1 MPCIMVKDIADTFTI
16 LRLWRHTMES
26 IRKLG
31 KLLGFNRTPSEFELL
46 ETEKGAPPFFEAQN
60 SSYTAR
66 PVENK
71 TVRPELERN
80 LQQIK
85 QDYCIDINPDV
96 VVRRFTFGG
105 RLPGAV
111 VFMNGMAKGEM
122 INDFILREAMGRPL
136 PEQPP
141 YIGYIMSSVI
151 TNCEVSTEKSWEK
164 VKSKIN
170 DGLAAVFVEG
180 EGQAIVVD
188 TRGYEHR
195 SVSSPE
201 NEKVVRGPQEGF
213 NENLRTNITL
223 IRRMIRREDLIC
235 EMRKVGSG
243 ENIKAAVIYLKGT
256 ANPALVQE
264 VKRRL
269 AEVDTRIVM
278 NTGILEQLTEH
289 HRLSPFPQLL
299 NTERPDRAASHIM
312 QGYVAVLL
320 EGSPFA
326 NIMPTTLFALMGSS
340 EDIYLRQLPGSMVR
354 AVRYMGAAISI
365 LLPGFFLSLVLHH
378 QGMMSTETLSTVIA
392 SRKMVFAPI
401 GLELLFLLAVFQ
413 LIREAGLRVPGSIGQ
428 AIGIIGGLILGQAA
442 VTANLASSVMLI
454 VVALSGLGNFC
465 IPDYSTQISA
475 SYMRIALVLA
485 GWLAGLLGLFCT
497 AIALIAMMCV
507 LKSYGVP
514 FLSPVAPKTNSRRP
528 AILRG
533 PITMHGGPRDY
544 INAVEEDK

>member
-1 MPCIMVKDIADTFTI
+1 
-16 LRLWRHTMES
+16 ME
-26 IRKLG
+26 RMKKLG
-31 KLLGFNRTPSEFELL
+31 KLLGFSRKRSEFELL
-46 ETEKGAPPFFEAQN
+46 ETESGAPGFFETRDSTLNRQRRENAQ
-60 SSYTAR
+60 
-66 PVENK
+66 VERSLEQN
-71 TVRPELERN
+71 LER
-80 LQQIK
+80 IK
-85 QDYCIDINPDV
+85 RDYCTDINPDV
-96 VVRRFTFGG
+96 VVRCFTIGG

-111 VFMNGMAKGEM
+111 VFINGMANGEM
-122 INDFILREAMGRPL
+122 INDFILREAMSRQL

-141 YIGYIMSSVI
+141 YVLYIMHSIIS
-151 TNCEVSTEKSWEK
+151 NCEVEAEKNWDK
-164 VKSKIN
+164 VKSGLN
-170 DGLAAVFVEG
+170 DGLAAVFMEG
-180 EGQAIVVD
+180 EDAAIVVD

-195 SVSSPE
+195 AVSSPE

-235 EMRKVGSG
+235 EMRRVGSG
-243 ENIKAAVIYLKGT
+243 ENIKAAVVYLKGT

-269 AEVDTRIVM
+269 AEVDTRMVM
-278 NTGILEQLTEH
+278 NTGILEQLTER

-340 EDIYLRQLPGSMVR
+340 EDIYLRQLPGSVVR
-354 AVRYMGAAISI
+354 FVRYMGAAISI
-365 LLPGFFLSLVLHH
+365 LLPGIFLSLVLHH
-378 QGMMSTETLSTVIA
+378 QGMMSTEALSTVVA

-485 GWLAGLLGLFCT
+485 GWLAGLLGVFCT
-497 AIALIAMMCV
+497 SIGLLGMMCV

-514 FLSPVAPKTNSRRP
+514 FLAPVAPKTNSNRP

-533 PITMHGGPRDY
+533 PITMHGGARDF
-544 INAVEEDK
+544 INIPEERK

>member
-1 MPCIMVKDIADTFTI
+1 
-16 LRLWRHTMES
+16 MES
-26 IRKLG
+26 IKKLG
-31 KLLGFNRTPSEFELL
+31 RKLGFNRKREEFELL
-46 ETEKGAPPFFEAQN
+46 ETESGAPGFFDGKKESKGKRQER
-60 SSYTAR
+60 SS
-66 PVENK
+66 PVDSSLETNLSRIK
-71 TVRPELERN
+71 T
-80 LQQIK
+80 
-85 QDYCIDINPDV
+85 DFCTDINPDV
-96 VVRRFTFGG
+96 VVRRFTMGG
-105 RLPGAV
+105 KLPAAA
-111 VFMNGMAKGEM
+111 VFMNGMVKNEI
-122 INDFILREAMGRPL
+122 INDFIIRESMNKPV

-141 YIGYIMSSVI
+141 YSQYLINNVFS
-151 TNCEVSTEKSWEK
+151 NCEMTTEQNWD
-164 VKSKIN
+164 KIKGHIT
-170 DGLAAVFVEG
+170 DGLTVVFVEG
-180 EGQAIVVD
+180 EAITMVAD

-195 SVSSPE
+195 SVEAPQ

-213 NENLRTNITL
+213 NESLRTNITL
-223 IRRMIRREDLIC
+223 LRRMIRREDFIC
-235 EMRKVGSG
+235 EIRQAGSG
-243 ENIKAAVIYLKGT
+243 ENIKAAVAYLKGT

-269 AEVDTRIVM
+269 AEVDTRMVV

-289 HRLSPFPQLL
+289 HGLSPFPQVLS
-299 NTERPDRAASHIM
+299 TERPDRAASHLM

-326 NIMPTTLFALMGSS
+326 NIMPTTLFALMSSS

-354 AVRYMGAAISI
+354 FVRYMGAVISV
-365 LLPGFFLSLVLHH
+365 LLPAFFLSLVLFH
-378 QGMMSTETLSTVIA
+378 QGMMSTETLSTVVA

-475 SYMRIALVLA
+475 SYIRIALVLA
-485 GWLAGLLGLFCT
+485 AWMAGLLGVFCT
-497 AIALIAMMCV
+497 SIALLAMMCGM
-507 LKSYGVP
+507 KSYGVP
-514 FLSPVAPKTNSRRP
+514 FLAPVSPKTRSKRP

-533 PITMHGGPRDY
+533 PITMHAGSRDF
-544 INAVEEDK
+544 INTTENAK